1 MRGGRRRE
9 GGSDHKGSA
18 HKIPEA
24 DKPQICSWLA
34 GGQLEGHQHPITP
47 GRTRLSVLVRL
58 ATDWEVHPHWEV
70 GVHLLTQSTSSHV
83 HLIYIFTDTSSA
95 LVHLLLLQQNA

>member
-9 GGSDHKGSA
+9 GESDHKGSA

-47 GRTRLSVLVRL
+47 RRTRLSVLVRL
-58 ATDWEVHPHWEV
+58 ATDWEVHPHWEW
-70 GVHLLTQSTSSHV
+70 GCICSLSLPVHMFTSSTSSQTHPV
-83 HLIYIFTDTSSA
+83 P
-95 LVHLLLLQQNA
+95 